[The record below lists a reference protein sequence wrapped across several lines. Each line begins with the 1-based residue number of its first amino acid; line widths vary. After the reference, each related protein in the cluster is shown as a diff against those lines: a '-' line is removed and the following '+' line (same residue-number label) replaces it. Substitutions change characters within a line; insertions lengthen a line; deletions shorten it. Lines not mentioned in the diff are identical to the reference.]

1 MTTKSTLV
9 TALALTTALGLSAC
23 GAAGGSNPM
32 EAPSSAAGTAAAGQI
47 IVGSANF
54 PESELLMNIYAGA
67 IKAKGVQVSTKPN
80 IGSRETYL
88 PALKDGSINVVPEYT
103 GVLATYFDKNAKAKA
118 PDEVYEELKKALPAE
133 YTVLEM
139 SPAEDKDAVVVT
151 KETAE
156 KYKLKT
162 IGDLA
167 PVGDEIVLGGPPEW
181 KTRESGVPGLKAVY
195 GITFK
200 EFKPLDTGGPL
211 TVQALKNG
219 QVQAANLFTTD
230 PNVAAN
236 GFVPLEDPKSLF
248 AAQNVVPLLAKSAA
262 TPQVTEAL
270 NAVSAKL
277 DTPTLAALVKEVVTD
292 KKDAADVANEFLTK
306 NSLG

>member
-1 MTTKSTLV
+1 MITVRGRMCCCWKRTSLDAV
-9 TALALTTALGLSAC
+9 FAAVPAAELGASMGLL
-23 GAAGGSNPM
+23 P
-32 EAPSSAAGTAAAGQI
+32 PAAGQI

-118 PDEVYEELKKALPAE
+118 PDEVYEELEKALPAE

-151 KETAE
+151 RETATQHN
-156 KYKLKT
+156 LKA

-167 PVGDEIVLGGPPEW
+167 PVAGDMVLGGPPEW
-181 KTRESGVPGLKAVY
+181 KTRPTGVPGLDAIM
-195 GITFK
+195 GGGLP
-200 EFKPLDTGGPL
+200 EFSFNIIAGSPGCGKT
-211 TVQALKNG
+211 
-219 QVQAANLFTTD
+219 
-230 PNVAAN
+230 
-236 GFVPLEDPKSLF
+236 
-248 AAQNVVPLLAKSAA
+248 
-262 TPQVTEAL
+262 
-270 NAVSAKL
+270 
-277 DTPTLAALVKEVVTD
+277 TLAHALALSIPAIFVTILID
-292 KKDAADVANEFLTK
+292 RMLR
-306 NSLG
+306 G